1 MEWSAPGYTEIRQL
15 GAGAGGRVVLAVH
28 EETGVKV
35 AIKYLS
41 ERWRHDPAALDRF
54 RSEARLL
61 TTLRDPNVATLWEYI
76 QDPQGAAI
84 VMELVN
90 GVPLRALL
98 RESGAT
104 GPEAALV
111 VLKGSLLGLARA
123 HALGLVHRDYKPENV
138 IVREDGHSKL
148 VDFGIAVRQGQAT
161 RAEGTPPYMAPEL
174 WAGEPASPATDVYAA
189 TAVFFECLT
198 GHRPYRSSEPTV
210 LGYQHLHAPVP
221 AHDAPEPVRGLIL
234 RGLAKDPADR
244 PAGAE
249 AFVAELERVARAAYG
264 EDWEERGRRRL
275 AGLVLLLALL
285 LPEPAEPAPQV
296 TTTLAHTVFKGVRGK
311 AVRVAMAGG
320 LAAVVAAGVVV
331 VAVNR
336 ETPTRLNPVAAAPS
350 EPPAVTPS
358 PEPERTPEES
368 PEPATS
374 PTGEPSDQA
383 LGRLPTVDGTAQP
396 TPGTTGVPD
405 LATTGFSDPRVTT
418 TGTSTS
424 TPTSPAPET
433 TGPPTTGPPTTSP
446 PTTGPPTSQ
455 PPTSQ
460 PPTSPA
466 GTPTVTPTTGT
477 PTPTTGTP
485 TTGTPTPSD
494 PVTSAPPETAVSSLS
509 VSRLSVRGAR
519 ATGAFALDATGTG
532 PVTVRATWL
541 VAGESVRSERLR
553 LGDARS
559 YTRSLA
565 HDLGERPCG
574 RSVTLTVVSD
584 PPARGGNA
592 TATVNVPPCPTEAT
606 GLRVR
611 LAMAGGTAAATVSLR
626 TSGTGQ
632 VPVTAAFAVDGDQ
645 VATRAANVSGRTSYL
660 RTFRHAF
667 RARPCG
673 STVTVRVTAGE
684 RTAAARATVVCPI
697 EVKSVSVVRAVAV
710 RGALTTT
717 VAVTTGDARP
727 VRLVVGFYQAG
738 RLAGTRQLT
747 LSGATSYTRTLRHP
761 VEAACGTSWLVRAS
775 TRPGAGNGV
784 SQRDGRL
791 PACEPEVTETPQ
803 PQIN

>member
-15 GAGAGGRVVLAVH
+15 GAGASGRVVLAVH

-41 ERWRHDPAALDRF
+41 ERWRRDPAALGRF
-54 RSEARLL
+54 RSEARML

-148 VDFGIAVRQGQAT
+148 VDFGIAVKQGQAT

-174 WAGEPASPATDVYAA
+174 WSGGPATPATDVYAA

-198 GHRPYRSSEPTV
+198 GHRPYRSSEPSV

-221 AHDAPEPVRGLIL
+221 AHDVPEPVRELIQ
-234 RGLAKDPADR
+234 RGLAKNPADR

-249 AFVAELERVARAAYG
+249 PFVAELEAVARAAYG
-264 EDWEERGRRRL
+264 DDWEERGRRRL
-275 AGLVLLLALL
+275 AALVLLLGLL
-285 LPEPAEPAPQV
+285 LPEPPEPAPQV
-296 TTTLAHTVFKGVRGK
+296 TTTLAHTAFRGARSK
-311 AVRVAMAGG
+311 ALRVAMAGG
-320 LAAVVAAGVVV
+320 LAAVVSAAVVV

-336 ETPTRLNPVAAAPS
+336 ETPTRLNPVAAAPTDPPS
-350 EPPAVTPS
+350 LTPSLPPAQT
-358 PEPERTPEES
+358 PEPTLGPVSDPTAERDPV
-368 PEPATS
+368 
-374 PTGEPSDQA
+374 
-383 LGRLPTVDGTAQP
+383 LGRLPTVGEP
-396 TPGTTGVPD
+396 TRTPPSTSDIPAVVTS
-405 LATTGFSDPRVTT
+405 GFSDPR
-418 TGTSTS
+418 
-424 TPTSPAPET
+424 T
-433 TGPPTTGPPTTSP
+433 TGPGAPRTDPPETGSTSAPPTTSEPPTSSPPTTPTETPTTSP
-446 PTTGPPTSQ
+446 PTTS
-455 PPTSQ
+455 
-460 PPTSPA
+460 
-466 GTPTVTPTTGT
+466 TPTTGT
-477 PTPTTGTP
+477 PTASTP

-494 PVTSAPPETAVSSLS
+494 PVTSAPPETAVSSLT
-509 VSRLSVRGAR
+509 VSGFVVRGAV
-519 ATGAFALDATGTG
+519 AAGAFTVDATGTG
-532 PVTVRATWL
+532 PITARATWR
-541 VAGESVRSERLR
+541 VAGKAVHTERLR
-553 LGDARS
+553 LGDART
-559 YTRSLA
+559 YTRTVS

-574 RSVTLTVVSD
+574 KDVTLTVVSD
-584 PPARGGNA
+584 PPARGGDA
-592 TATVNVPPCPTEAT
+592 TAAVSVPPCPTEVT

-611 LAMAGGTAAATVSLR
+611 LAMAGATARATVSVR
-626 TSGTGQ
+626 TDGTGG
-632 VPVTAAFAVDGDQ
+632 VPVAAAFAVNGDQ
-645 VATRAANVSGRTSYL
+645 VATRSANASGRTSYV

-667 RARPCG
+667 RSRPCG
-673 STVTVRVTAGE
+673 STVTVRVTAGG
-684 RTAAARATVVCPI
+684 RSATGRAAVVCPV
-697 EVKSVSVVRAVAV
+697 EVKSVSVVRAVAG
-710 RGALTTT
+710 RGGMTAT
-717 VAVTTGDARP
+717 VAVTTGDQRP
-727 VRLVVGFYQAG
+727 VRLVVGFYQGG

-747 LSGATSYTRTLRHP
+747 LSGATSYSRTLR
-761 VEAACGTSWLVRAS
+761 VAVKTACGSSWLVRAS

-784 SQRDGRL
+784 SQRGGEL

-803 PQIN
+803 PQID